1 MVDGD
6 TNQTDGENLMAVS
19 GVFSGMMARRPRLRN
34 FIRKVAVRYGGHRHI
49 EVERFL
55 KFAFVGVIGTIVDLG
70 LSNILMKFV
79 FHVSKENAGTPVLIA
94 STIGFTMAVINNFIW
109 NRYWTYPD
117 SRSHPIM
124 LQLGQFF
131 LVNTGGL
138 LIRVVILS
146 LLTVPF
152 AALIG
157 SLPQSMLNSLS
168 LSKDTQAL
176 LGGDMALLMSITVVM
191 MWNFF
196 INRYWT
202 YNDVK

>member
-1 MVDGD
+1 MIDSD
-6 TNQTDGENLMAVS
+6 SEQTDGDKLMAVS
-19 GVFSGMMARRPRLRN
+19 GVFSNVLSRRPRLRN
-34 FIRKVAVRYGGHRHI
+34 FIHRIAVRYGGHRHI
-49 EVERFL
+49 EVERFI
-55 KFAFVGVIGTIVDLG
+55 KFAFVGLIGTVVDLG

-94 STIGFTMAVINNFIW
+94 STIGFTVAVINNFIW
-109 NRYWTYPD
+109 NRFWTYPD
-117 SRSHPIM
+117 SRSHPIA

-131 LVNTGGL
+131 LVNIGGL
-138 LIRVVILS
+138 LIRIVILS

-157 SLPQSMLNSLS
+157 TLPQSMLNSLS

-176 LGGDMALLMSITVVM
+176 LGGDMALLSSITVVM